1 MSSPTKPTP
10 NLLQAGCPSCRLN
23 LCMLLLIVYV
33 HQCWLLL
40 TLDWI
45 NDIVKCLSVC
55 LPVCLSLSL
64 CVFVCLW
71 TFLQNLRTD
80 LVLIFWVNSSRLCM
94 GQIRLEYWAPVS
106 EFAPHNC
113 EEQIRVQALNLLR
126 LLWIVQST
134 VCPCLFTEICTCC
147 FLFAVIQTLHLIV
160 IVLIFNRGPSGHLHY
175 ITCRSYPS
183 KTGKY
188 MPFKKIAK
196 QHAGNK
202 AIIALCFPIWLVVL

>member
-1 MSSPTKPTP
+1 MIS
-10 NLLQAGCPSCRLN
+10 
-23 LCMLLLIVYV
+23 
-33 HQCWLLL
+33 
-40 TLDWI
+40 
-45 NDIVKCLSVC
+45 LSVC
-55 LPVCLSLSL
+55 LSVTLAVCVR
-64 CVFVCLW
+64 VFMNISAKFENRFDSD
-71 TFLQNLRTD
+71 FL
-80 LVLIFWVNSSRLCM
+80 VNSSRLCL
-94 GQIRLEYWAPVS
+94 GQRLEYWAPVP
-106 EFAPHNC
+106 EFAPHSALRWATDRPSWRRIVETAALRACHQMMMMSC

-202 AIIALCFPIWLVVL
+202 AIALCFPIWLVVL

>member
-1 MSSPTKPTP
+1 VPGTKV
-10 NLLQAGCPSCRLN
+10 R
-23 LCMLLLIVYV
+23 I
-33 HQCWLLL
+33 
-40 TLDWI
+40 
-45 NDIVKCLSVC
+45 LSAC
-55 LPVCLSLSL
+55 TRICSSL
-64 CVFVCLW
+64 CIAVSNGSS
-71 TFLQNLRTD
+71 FLATHCGNGYALRACHQMMMM
-80 LVLIFWVNSSRLCM
+80 S
-94 GQIRLEYWAPVS
+94 
-106 EFAPHNC
+106 C

-202 AIIALCFPIWLVVL
+202 AIALCFPIWLVVL